1 MYFKKG
7 VADPAGGFIKMKK
20 ITSLAVFL
28 IAFSFPAI
36 SSADSVFPLG
46 DVHFELT
53 TGSALYTDS
62 NVDDLGIDDG
72 TFFGTAVYVS
82 VSPRLYLG
90 LEVSR
95 VEETGRFGNGN
106 KIELEFMPVE
116 VNLKYTNAV
125 NDNLVLSLGGGIS
138 KTSIEEKITTVGS
151 STRRGWQHGLQ
162 AFAGLDL
169 IVDAFFLGFDV
180 KWQTMDDFKASS
192 YDYNNIRLGFRLG
205 MMF

>member
-1 MYFKKG
+1 
-7 VADPAGGFIKMKK
+7 MKK
-20 ITSLAVFL
+20 IFSLVIFL
-28 IAFSFPAI
+28 MAFTVPSI

-46 DVHFELT
+46 DLHFELT
-53 TGSALYTDS
+53 TGSALFTDN

-72 TFFGTAVYVS
+72 NYFGAAAYVS
-82 VSPRLYLG
+82 VSPRVYLG
-90 LEVSR
+90 VEVSR
-95 VEETGRFGNGN
+95 IEETGRFGNGN

-116 VNLKYTNAV
+116 VNLKYTNAI

-138 KTSIEEKITTVGS
+138 KTSIDEKITTVGS
-151 STRRGWQHGLQ
+151 STRSGWLHGLQ

-169 IVDAFFLGFDV
+169 IIDTFFLGFEV

-192 YDYNNIRLGFRLG
+192 YDYNNIRLGFRAG